1 MQSTADGFVEG
12 GLQHVDLAFQW
23 GLKYG
28 IGVSLDLH
36 AANGSQNGYDHSAP
50 TVSPRDASRGYEC
63 VPVPRL
69 CARNAELAAAL
80 PKTWHIQERPASRV
94 ELHVL

>member
-1 MQSTADGFVEG
+1 MPATQDTADGFVEG
-12 GLQHVDLAFQW
+12 GLKYVDLAFQW

-50 TVSPRDASRGYEC
+50 LVSPHGFG
-63 VPVPRL
+63 
-69 CARNAELAAAL
+69 
-80 PKTWHIQERPASRV
+80 QE
-94 ELHVL
+94 